1 MRKLD
6 KPKPQTRRTRGLSKF
21 KRTDLTK
28 AARAA
33 LAAGLPVRGID
44 IDPVTG
50 RIRVLIG
57 EPGETTN
64 GNSWDEVLPNAQD
77 AKRTA

>member
-1 MRKLD
+1 MRKPN
-6 KPKPQTRRTRGLSKF
+6 KPKRHTRGLSKF

-28 AARAA
+28 AA

-57 EPGETTN
+57 DPASETKRADAN
-64 GNSWDEVLPNAQD
+64 PWDETNAED
-77 AKRTA
+77 EKRTA